1 MQNDFQAIKDL
12 VDIADEITQR
22 TGGTLKK
29 TGKTISLSQCPF
41 CGGHECFRIYP
52 DTRSWNCFQCGDN
65 TGGSII
71 DFVVREKGCTEH
83 EALKELARAHNY
95 ELHEPAPEHDSSRET
110 NSPRRLIFE
119 AAANYYAGVLFKT
132 NQSLGYQRKTRGH
145 SDQTLKKFRVGAADG
160 GLLTALQKQNFSM
173 DDILGSGLAVPD
185 KKRGYR
191 DFFLP
196 GLFVYPHTNKTG
208 QVCHFS
214 IKDPRKKLAYQL
226 PNEHRLPGA
235 PFFNMK
241 PFKGNRLAMV
251 ERLVLVEGE
260 NDLLSVFGKG
270 HCTYVAAVIGQISVD
285 QLKYLVEWV
294 ISGPPKELFLCFDND
309 PAGNKYRD
317 RITEALKRYCY
328 PDKVYQINERLRGRV
343 VRKAKEDD
351 SGTIPEELP
360 KLIRLSLKNLSF
372 DPRFNDIDDYLKA
385 AENPEKEFQ
394 SLLDQARP
402 YLKPLT
408 EVLPLVRTMFQGA
421 KINNCGNEIGEV
433 VFDYFNTLGGFF
445 VNGEE
450 CRLFYEG
457 KIYEIGNNIAFK
469 SLIYQAAGLN
479 YADNG
484 TKSILEVIR
493 AQAYIKGKHT
503 STMGWIHTDAV
514 KGTIYYDLRN
524 EMNTIARIQAGKV
537 DLIQNG
543 ANEDNVLLEST
554 PRMEPVHYLPEA
566 NIQEAMDRFKSI
578 LLDNLACSESN
589 KYFIAAR
596 VMNTILLEFVT
607 TARGITKFSGDQGA
621 AKSFAARL
629 ISYLIMGADCVS
641 QGSVASYRSEATKSP
656 VIIPDNLEKAD
667 RTKEVLNFLL
677 LGATGAIN
685 QKRDSNTSSGNIY
698 EENKAQII
706 TTSIEPFTESEL
718 ISRTIDIHFEKE
730 FRNKDF
736 PGETLLKTEI
746 ERNRDLILSSFF
758 KIVAFEI
765 LPTFSQERAK
775 INKFLN
781 TERQGHAKERL
792 NELFACLY
800 LLCREVVRYIPHSKH
815 TGPEPAM
822 DILDDWLNEQHDLAA
837 ATQQDTDDILY
848 RLEILLDECCQLK
861 DEFSEAYG
869 IQSVELT
876 RTIQD
881 KVSKVSILASA
892 NELCTA
898 FSIISKQKN
907 IPNPFHKPGVLGSR
921 LSNSKPVLEG
931 AGWQV
936 GIRHTK
942 YAGKHKHLLVKNVE
956 GV

>member
-1 MQNDFQAIKDL
+1 M
-12 VDIADEITQR
+12 
-22 TGGTLKK
+22 
-29 TGKTISLSQCPF
+29 
-41 CGGHECFRIYP
+41 
-52 DTRSWNCFQCGDN
+52 
-65 TGGSII
+65 
-71 DFVVREKGCTEH
+71 
-83 EALKELARAHNY
+83 
-95 ELHEPAPEHDSSRET
+95 
-110 NSPRRLIFE
+110 
-119 AAANYYAGVLFKT
+119 
-132 NQSLGYQRKTRGH
+132 
-145 SDQTLKKFRVGAADG
+145 
-160 GLLTALQKQNFSM
+160 
-173 DDILGSGLAVPD
+173 
-185 KKRGYR
+185 
-191 DFFLP
+191 
-196 GLFVYPHTNKTG
+196 
-208 QVCHFS
+208 
-214 IKDPRKKLAYQL
+214 
-226 PNEHRLPGA
+226 
-235 PFFNMK
+235 
-241 PFKGNRLAMV
+241 
-251 ERLVLVEGE
+251 
-260 NDLLSVFGKG
+260 
-270 HCTYVAAVIGQISVD
+270 
-285 QLKYLVEWV
+285 
-294 ISGPPKELFLCFDND
+294 
-309 PAGNKYRD
+309 
-317 RITEALKRYCY
+317 
-328 PDKVYQINERLRGRV
+328 
-343 VRKAKEDD
+343 
-351 SGTIPEELP
+351 
-360 KLIRLSLKNLSF
+360 
-372 DPRFNDIDDYLKA
+372 
-385 AENPEKEFQ
+385 
-394 SLLDQARP
+394 
-402 YLKPLT
+402 
-408 EVLPLVRTMFQGA
+408 
-421 KINNCGNEIGEV
+421 

-445 VNGEE
+445 VKGEE

-479 YADNG
+479 YADNS

-514 KGTIYYDLRN
+514 KETIYYDLKN

-537 DLIQNG
+537 DLIQHG
-543 ANEDNVLLEST
+543 ANEDNVLLETT
-554 PRMEPVHYLPEA
+554 PSMEPVHYLPEA
-566 NIQEAMDRFKSI
+566 NIQEAMDQFKSI
-578 LLDNLACSESN
+578 ILDNLACSESN

-629 ISYLIMGADCVS
+629 ISYLVMGADCVS

-667 RTKEVLNFLL
+667 RTKDVLNFLL

-730 FRNKDF
+730 FRNKNF

-746 ERNRDLILSSFF
+746 EKNRDLILSAFF
-758 KIVAFEI
+758 KIVAFDI
-765 LPTFSQERAK
+765 LPTFSQDRAR

-781 TERQGHAKERL
+781 TKRQGHAKERL

-800 LLCREVVRYIPHSKH
+800 LLCRQVVRYIPHSEH
-815 TGPEPAM
+815 TGPDPSR

-837 ATQQDTDDILY
+837 ATQQDTDPILY

-861 DEFSEAYG
+861 DNFSEYYG
-869 IQSVELT
+869 IQSVEVT

-892 NELCTA
+892 KELCTA
-898 FSIISKQKN
+898 FSILSKQKN
-907 IPNPFHKPGVLGSR
+907 IPNPFHTPGVLGSR

-936 GIRHTK
+936 ETR
-942 YAGKHKHLLVKNVE
+942 YAKSAGQHKHLLVKKVE

>member
-12 VDIADEITQR
+12 IDIVDEITGR

-29 TGKTISLSQCPF
+29 TGKTLSLSQCPF
-41 CGGHECFRIYP
+41 CGGHDCFRIYP
-52 DTRSWNCFQCGDN
+52 DTRSWSCFQCGDN

-71 DFVVREKGCTEH
+71 DFVVREKNCTEH
-83 EALKELARAHNY
+83 EALKELAQAHNY
-95 ELHEPAPEHDSSRET
+95 ELHEAAPEHDSSREAT
-110 NSPRRLIFE
+110 SPGRLIFE
-119 AAANYYAGVLFKT
+119 AAANYYSRVLYRT
-132 NQSLGYQRKTRGH
+132 GQAIAYQRETRAH
-145 SDQTLKKFRVGAADG
+145 SDQILKKFRIGATDG
-160 GLLTALQKQNFSM
+160 GLQTELKKQNFGM
-173 DDILGSGLAVPD
+173 DDILGSGLVIPD
-185 KKRGYR
+185 KKEGYR
-191 DFFLP
+191 DYFLP
-196 GLFVYPHTNKTG
+196 GLFIYPHPDKTG

-214 IKDPRKKLAYQL
+214 IKDPRKKFAYQL
-226 PNEHRLPGA
+226 PNEKRLPGV

-241 PFKGNRLAMV
+241 AFKGNRV
-251 ERLVLVEGE
+251 ILVEGE

-270 HCTYVAAVIGQISVD
+270 QCPYVTAIIGQISGD

-294 ISGPPKELFLCFDND
+294 ITGPPKEVFLCFDND

-317 RITEALKRYCY
+317 RITETLKRYCY
-328 PDKVYQINERLRGRV
+328 PEKVYQINERLRERQ
-343 VRKAKEDD
+343 VRKAKGDD
-351 SGTIPEELP
+351 SGAIPEELP
-360 KLIRLSLKNLSF
+360 KLIRLTLKILSF
-372 DPRFNDIDDYLKA
+372 DQRFNDIDDFLKA
-385 AENPEKEFQ
+385 AENPKKEFQ

-408 EVLPLVRTMFQGA
+408 EVLPMVRAMFQEA
-421 KINNCGNEIGEV
+421 KINNCSNEIGEV

-493 AQAYIKGKHT
+493 AEAYIKGKHT

-514 KGTIYYDLRN
+514 KEIIYYDLRN
-524 EMNTIARIQAGKV
+524 EMNTIARIRAGKV

-596 VMNTILLEFVT
+596 ILNTILLEFVT

-746 ERNRDLILSSFF
+746 ERNRDVILSSFF
-758 KIVAFEI
+758 KIVAFDI
-765 LPTFSQERAK
+765 LPTFSQDRAK

-800 LLCREVVRYIPHSKH
+800 LLCRQVVRYIPHSEH
-815 TGPEPAM
+815 AGSDPAM
-822 DILDDWLNEQHDLAA
+822 GILDDWLNEQHDLAA
-837 ATQQDTDDILY
+837 ATQQDTDPILY

-861 DEFSEAYG
+861 DNFSEAYG
-869 IQSVELT
+869 IQAVTLT

-892 NELCTA
+892 KELCTA

-907 IPNPFHKPGVLGSR
+907 IPNPFQAPGVLGSR
-921 LSNSKPVLEG
+921 LSNSQQVLEG

-936 GIRHTK
+936 GIRHAK
-942 YAGKHKHLLVKNVE
+942 CAGQHKHLLVKNVGWSE
-956 GV
+956 